1 MIETSNKINEEYLKL
16 AISVGSWFCLA
27 FFLIPMILNFAKEL
41 TPQLIDNTNIS
52 GSITILF
59 YYVLNPIIAT
69 ILVRKQ
75 NTKLKTKTVEFRQ
88 KYNYSV
94 SGVILVLFVLNYLI
108 L

>member
-1 MIETSNKINEEYLKL
+1 MIESSNKINEEYLKL
-16 AISVGSWFCLA
+16 AISVGSWFVLA

-41 TPQLIDNTNIS
+41 TPQLINNTNIS

-59 YYVLNPIIAT
+59 YYVLNPIITT

-75 NTKLKTKTVEFRQ
+75 NTKLITKTVIFRQ
-88 KYNYSV
+88 KYNYLV
-94 SGVILVLFVLNYLI
+94 SGLILIFFVLDYLI